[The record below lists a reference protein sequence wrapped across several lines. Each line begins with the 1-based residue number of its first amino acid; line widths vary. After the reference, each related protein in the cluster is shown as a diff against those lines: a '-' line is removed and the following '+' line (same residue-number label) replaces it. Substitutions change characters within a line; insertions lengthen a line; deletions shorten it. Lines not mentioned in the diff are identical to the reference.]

1 MAVIS
6 TRSRYGLRLLADIA
20 ARGTAVPVD
29 LHSIAMRQAI
39 PEAYLA
45 RLVLPLKAAGILH
58 SSRGAKGGYELSR
71 SAESISLLQVVEAME
86 GTTALLS
93 CTGSPGACGRS
104 TRCKARG
111 IWAGLEHT
119 IREYLAHLS
128 VADAVEDEDLL
139 ACEAGDPPDVFDLE
153 EKDDDSLAIPDP
165 RSDSGVSGSHIQ

>member
-20 ARGTAVPVD
+20 AQDKAGPVD

-45 RLVLPLKAAGILH
+45 RLVLPLREAGILR
-58 SSRGAKGGYELSR
+58 SSRGAKGGYELSQ
-71 SAESISLLQVVEAME
+71 SADSISLLRVVEAME
-86 GTTALLS
+86 GTTALLG
-93 CTGSPGACGRS
+93 CTGSPEACGRS

-119 IREYLAHLS
+119 IREYLAHLN
-128 VADAVEDEDLL
+128 VADAVEDDDIL
-139 ACEAGDPPDVFDLE
+139 ACDGSNPKDVFDLE
-153 EKDDDSLAIPDP
+153 EETDPIPAQPGKYSGDP
-165 RSDSGVSGSHIQ
+165 GSAVQ